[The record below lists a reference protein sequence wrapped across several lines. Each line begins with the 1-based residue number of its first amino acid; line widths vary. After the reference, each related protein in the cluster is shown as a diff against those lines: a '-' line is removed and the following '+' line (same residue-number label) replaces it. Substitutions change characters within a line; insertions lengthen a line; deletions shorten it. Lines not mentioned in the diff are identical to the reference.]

1 MPDFSA
7 HRQRKTNPHKPGSLL
22 YDLRETKQDI
32 KAAKRGEETEASMP
46 EMIETKRRIRREIR
60 SEVLKEESAK
70 ANDRSPMPKIQ
81 ARPQGARTW
90 A

>member
-7 HRQRKTNPHKPGSLL
+7 HRRQNPHKPGSLM

-32 KAAKRGEETEASMP
+32 KAAKRGEETEASLA
-46 EMIETKRRIRREIR
+46 EMLATKRRLRREIR
-60 SEVLKEESAK
+60 NEVMQEEAAK
-70 ANDRSPMPKIQ
+70 ANDRSPTPKVH
-81 ARPQGARTW
+81 ARPKGARVW